1 LTWDSLNSYT
11 MLDGV
16 AEPCWGHF
24 WTHYCNR

>member
-11 MLDGV
+11 MSDGV